1 MISSRASGSF
11 AAPEVPLTV
20 TVIHDYFCNRGFLAA
35 SERGQV
41 LSGSV
46 VVRCPLR
53 NCGINQ
59 STNIIPRQVL
69 SGSVVVRCPLRNCG
83 INQSTNIIPRQV
95 LSGSVVVRCPLR
107 NCGIRHSTN
116 IRPLQALSGSEPF
129 LTQKDDLIAELKMSK
144 DISGIKKLK
153 VERAKVEERQEKEM
167 FTEITKQLNANTF
180 VEKIPDKDATGNPIP
195 PWKRQMLAKKAAE
208 RAKKELEEQLLKEAE
223 EKRLQSIPP
232 WKRQLLAKK
241 EEIDTR
247 KPVIYTPRVIDDKK
261 PTKVNKGE
269 ESLKP
274 PQIVD
279 PSPSPPPTEN
289 EEDDNNNSVYNKENK
304 TPPSEE
310 SAEGP
315 AQIIPW
321 RAQLRKTNSKLSLLE

>member
-1 MISSRASGSF
+1 MSGGKWNSNNIV
-11 AAPEVPLTV
+11 EVLRIYERYPV
-20 TVIHDYFCNRGFLAA
+20 QWNIKHCDY
-35 SERGQV
+35 
-41 LSGSV
+41 
-46 VVRCPLR
+46 
-53 NCGINQ
+53 IN
-59 STNIIPRQVL
+59 
-69 SGSVVVRCPLRNCG
+69 
-83 INQSTNIIPRQV
+83 
-95 LSGSVVVRCPLR
+95 
-107 NCGIRHSTN
+107 
-116 IRPLQALSGSEPF
+116 
-129 LTQKDDLIAELKMSK
+129 
-144 DISGIKKLK
+144 
-153 VERAKVEERQEKEM
+153 
-167 FTEITKQLNANTF
+167 
-180 VEKIPDKDATGNPIP
+180 IPDKDATGNPIP

-261 PTKVNKGE
+261 PTKGNKGE

-310 SAEGP
+310 SAEGL

-321 RAQLRKTNSKLSLLE
+321 RAQLRKTNSKFKEAAANCVKDVCGSVVVRNLKRDTWWKEQMKEACSSNDAGGERNHRGSGYIPLLGCGYDLGSFKPYTINFAFIRISFSSYQCEVTV

>member
-1 MISSRASGSF
+1 
-11 AAPEVPLTV
+11 
-20 TVIHDYFCNRGFLAA
+20 
-35 SERGQV
+35 
-41 LSGSV
+41 
-46 VVRCPLR
+46 
-53 NCGINQ
+53 
-59 STNIIPRQVL
+59 
-69 SGSVVVRCPLRNCG
+69 
-83 INQSTNIIPRQV
+83 
-95 LSGSVVVRCPLR
+95 
-107 NCGIRHSTN
+107 
-116 IRPLQALSGSEPF
+116 
-129 LTQKDDLIAELKMSK
+129 
-144 DISGIKKLK
+144 
-153 VERAKVEERQEKEM
+153 
-167 FTEITKQLNANTF
+167 
-180 VEKIPDKDATGNPIP
+180 
-195 PWKRQMLAKKAAE
+195 MLAKKAAE

-247 KPVIYTPRVIDDKK
+247 KPAIYTPRVIDDKK
-261 PTKVNKGE
+261 PTKGNKGE

-279 PSPSPPPTEN
+279 STPSPPPTED